1 MAARRGKNV
10 SITTEINKQVKRYN
24 AKVKRIVNKYPE
36 LKPLYKETLKISEV
50 KKVVKKQ
57 SDLNKLIKTVDKLF
71 VNENI
76 KPIKIGE
83 KLTLNKWAINEYE
96 KDKKTVNKAKE
107 KEFKILMDM
116 PFKDTPYSFL
126 QMGGT
131 VGGDLRPIT
140 KSAEDFATTG
150 EFRRMLKS
158 VRFRSYPS
166 YINYRNDMY
175 KENLLKALE
184 GFNVANEFVDNDG
197 MIKKIDI
204 KSLIEEIPSNRLVD
218 FLKTSGEELHLFL
231 NENYSVLQKQQRLTE
246 LVDIFRDLVSG
257 KKLYSFISE
266 SD

>member
-1 MAARRGKNV
+1 MAARRGKDV

-24 AKVKRIVNKYPE
+24 AKVKRIINQYPE
-36 LKPLYKETLKISEV
+36 LKPLYKETLKTSEV

-57 SDLNKLIKTVDKLF
+57 SDLNKLIKSVDKLF
-71 VNENI
+71 VSENV
-76 KPIKIGE
+76 KPIKINE
-83 KLTLNKWAINEYE
+83 KLTINKWAINEYE

-140 KSAEDFATTG
+140 KKPEDFATTG

-175 KENLLKALE
+175 KENLLKALD
-184 GFNVANEFVDNDG
+184 GFSVSNEFVDNDA

-204 KSLIEEIPSNRLVD
+204 KALIEEIPSNRLVD

-246 LVDIFRDLVSG
+246 LVDIFRDLVSE